1 MSDCNLYCLMWWQEV
16 MVQPRE
22 WCRHS
27 SSLPSTP
34 LTSNTTPANVT
45 SRGGQS
51 GMYSGGS
58 GPLMGATDCWPSF
71 TSEVY
76 SILFNVHIST
86 HLLIFLGLETLS
98 PGFRRTPAVGFLK
111 VFSTCQE
118 FCQELKSSAEEA
130 SAVNRKIYH
139 SKKKKKT
146 HTHNI
151 NTLKQ
156 WDLASLFDICHSNLA
171 VFMLSGEQEVAC
183 LLANR

>member
-1 MSDCNLYCLMWWQEV
+1 MSDCNLYYLMWWQEA

-22 WCRHS
+22 WCCHS

-51 GMYSGGS
+51 GMYFLRRLRSFNGCNRLLTIVYKWRS
-58 GPLMGATDCWPSF
+58 LFYFILCSHLYSFIHVFWPGD
-71 TSEVY
+71 V
-76 SILFNVHIST
+76 ISRCQRNT
-86 HLLIFLGLETLS
+86 WHW
-98 PGFRRTPAVGFLK
+98 VLK

-118 FCQELKSSAEEA
+118 SCQELKSSAEEA
-130 SAVNRKIYH
+130 SAVNRKIYR
-139 SKKKKKT
+139 SKKTNKHT
-146 HTHNI
+146 QTHNI

-171 VFMLSGEQEVAC
+171 VFMLSGEQEVA
-183 LLANR
+183 NR